1 MLSEID
7 ALDQQENL
15 LFVAAGGARFRFQPA
30 TSPPS
35 AISVLRKGDAGMG
48 KKGREKS
55 SLGFST
61 SPLIAKG
68 GGPSLSE
75 LVKGSTN
82 DKVLR
87 GSSYAPLHSDPTSSD
102 IDSLSSPMQN
112 FSAAGNSL
120 TELVQQQQK
129 DPEPPKAG
137 LLGHAQQ
144 QKREPVSSLSG
155 GLNLQQKTAFP
166 QPQAALLSSVLGKE
180 AKRSPGLTLSEI
192 IAAQKKQEQPAQ
204 SLGPQGTE
212 KKTSLGLS
220 LSEIIGAQ
228 KKQVAVPP
236 AESSSSLSSSPQA
249 QRPTGGLSLSELVSL
264 HSSQKRSDSS
274 LEGKFTAADNDSS
287 TKNVPKPGL
296 FLSQLVKNHS
306 DANCQSVPWPPAT
319 TAASQSPT
327 AGISLADLA
336 KKHTSGQSAVLPGIL
351 GGDKREPLQAG
362 GGGGGGGGLSLSALV
377 KQHQGAGIS
386 SSTVHSSSDKPPVLR
401 DMNANTQNPRACSDL
416 ADSLRRGLTLRPEVK
431 LISRK
436 DEGEAHSSE
445 MPLQD
450 REKKGDVGL
459 SLVNCLKKSL
469 TIRTAEQKTVH
480 PTPQS
485 MEMEEEEE
493 ELSPESMLDLDADY
507 SSAIT
512 VAPGMKKPP
521 SLFARCICLHWAEGS
536 KRKAQPMPKPMARN
550 AKFPRFQF
558 QFQTRKLVK
567 TVESPLHVVAR
578 FDFSTPSPDDIVL
591 TRQKAAFTRTGQH
604 ATETN
609 S

>member
-15 LFVAAGGARFRFQPA
+15 PFVATGGARFRFQPA
-30 TSPPS
+30 ASPPS
-35 AISVLRKGDAGMG
+35 AISLLRKGDVGMG
-48 KKGREKS
+48 KKGREKL
-55 SLGFST
+55 SLSFST
-61 SPLIAKG
+61 SPLSAKG

-75 LVKGSTN
+75 LAKGSTN

-87 GSSYAPLHSDPTSSD
+87 GSSDAPLHSDPTSSD
-102 IDSLSSPMQN
+102 LDSLSSPMQN
-112 FSAAGNSL
+112 FSAAGNCL

-137 LLGHAQQ
+137 LLGHAHQ

-155 GLNLQQKTAFP
+155 GLNLQQKMDFP
-166 QPQAALLSSVLGKE
+166 QPQAALSPSVFGKE
-180 AKRSPGLTLSEI
+180 AKRSPGLSLSEM
-192 IAAQKKQEQPAQ
+192 IAAKKKQEHPAQ
-204 SLGPQGTE
+204 SPGPQGTE

-228 KKQVAVPP
+228 KKQLAVPP
-236 AESSSSLSSSPQA
+236 TESLSSLSSPQA
-249 QRPTGGLSLSELVSL
+249 QRPAGGLSLLGLVSL
-264 HSSQKRSDSS
+264 HSSQKRTDSF
-274 LEGKFTAADNDSS
+274 LEGKFTAANNDSP
-287 TKNVPKPGL
+287 TKNVPKPGP

-306 DANCQSVPWPPAT
+306 DSDCQSVPRPPAT
-319 TAASQSPT
+319 TTALQSPA

-336 KKHTSGQSAVLPGIL
+336 KKHASSQSAVSPGTL
-351 GGDKREPLQAG
+351 GGDRREPLQAG

-377 KQHQGAGIS
+377 KRHQGAGIS
-386 SSTVHSSSDKPPVLR
+386 SSAVRSSSDRPPALR
-401 DMNANTQNPRACSDL
+401 DVNANTQNPRACSEL
-416 ADSLRRGLTLRPEVK
+416 ADSLRRGLTLKPEAE

-445 MPLQD
+445 TPSQD
-450 REKKGDVGL
+450 GEGKGDVGL

-469 TIRTAEQKTVH
+469 TIQTAEQKTVH
-480 PTPQS
+480 PAPQS
-485 MEMEEEEE
+485 AEIEEEED
-493 ELSPESMLDLDADY
+493 ELSPESTLDLDADF
-507 SSAIT
+507 SSPIT

-536 KRKAQPMPKPMARN
+536 KRKAQPTLKPMVRN
-550 AKFPRFQF
+550 AKFPRF

-567 TVESPLHVVAR
+567 TVESPLRVVAR
-578 FDFSTPSPDDIVL
+578 FDFSTPSPDDVVL

-604 ATETN
+604 TTETN